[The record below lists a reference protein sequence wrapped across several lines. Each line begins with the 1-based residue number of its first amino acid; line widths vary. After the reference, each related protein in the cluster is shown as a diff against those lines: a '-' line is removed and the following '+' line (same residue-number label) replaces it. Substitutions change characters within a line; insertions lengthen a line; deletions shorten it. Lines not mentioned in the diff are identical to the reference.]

1 MNYALYMQH
10 ITRFQTGLAVGMEC
24 SRSVS
29 NFQYQLAIKVGQ
41 PWIIHL

>member
-29 NFQYQLAIKVGQ
+29 IPAIKVGQ
-41 PWIIHL
+41 PWIIHP